1 VLKLYQRQEDRTLF
15 WETWE
20 REGQTCLHFGEVG
33 ARGETLWFAPEL
45 REAIAARLER
55 NAAELRER
63 GYAELAPDEYELL
76 VVQYHAAAWGD
87 LENNSKRIRIENA
100 LDECLGWTGNGR
112 CDGTDIAPPLLS
124 INCLVVDSL
133 AALEPIV
140 SMLRRED
147 ALGGAVI
154 AVATK
159 DGELRPLWPASGAGE
174 KDECRSTNDQ

>member
-87 LENNSKRIRIENA
+87 L
-100 LDECLGWTGNGR
+100 
-112 CDGTDIAPPLLS
+112 
-124 INCLVVDSL
+124 
-133 AALEPIV
+133 
-140 SMLRRED
+140 
-147 ALGGAVI
+147 
-154 AVATK
+154 
-159 DGELRPLWPASGAGE
+159 
-174 KDECRSTNDQ
+174 